1 MSILFL
7 VLDANGT
14 YSRKLPEDM
23 LPNDRLVFDGPGS
36 TSSLEAAKITLEAE
50 IEAAGGLEKW
60 RSTAPQGT

>member
-14 YSRKLPEDM
+14 YSRKLPEDR
-23 LPNDRLVFDGPGS
+23 LPDDRLVFDGPGS
-36 TSSLEAAKITLEAE
+36 TASLEAAKMTLEAE

-60 RSTAPQGT
+60 RSVASQDT